1 MGTALYMVSLTLLT
15 LGTMTTV
22 LNIGRTPGATSPPHA
37 LLVLLMVGLHVT
49 TLTYLYLHQGAA

>member
-1 MGTALYMVSLTLLT
+1 MYVASLTLLT

-22 LNIGRTPGATSPPHA
+22 LNIGRTPGATSPSHA

-49 TLTYLYLHQGAA
+49 TLTYLYLYQGAA